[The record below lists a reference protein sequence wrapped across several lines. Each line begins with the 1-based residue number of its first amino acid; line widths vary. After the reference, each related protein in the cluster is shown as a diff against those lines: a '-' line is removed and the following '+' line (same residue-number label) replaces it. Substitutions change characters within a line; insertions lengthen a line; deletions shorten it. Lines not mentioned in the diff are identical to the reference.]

1 MKFQLTCVPPS
12 IACSRQQALPHY
24 SLGAFVPPHLAND
37 MNREKGRLGRV
48 DGMNCGLQVPKMWL
62 EMQSALAVVILVA

>member
-1 MKFQLTCVPPS
+1 VKIQLTCVTS

-37 MNREKGRLGRV
+37 MNREKSRSRV

>member
-1 MKFQLTCVPPS
+1 MKIQLTC
-12 IACSRQQALPHY
+12 ATQYRLQQALR
-24 SLGAFVPPHLAND
+24 SLLLASEFHTPFPSD
-37 MNREKGRLGRV
+37 MTREKSRLGRV